1 MPNDNNTLDTEVVVP
16 LNINKSIE
24 ISITPE
30 VRGDNPVYVI
40 QITGATLQINN
51 AKLYVPVGTLSVN
64 DNIKF
69 FENIKQVFKRTI

>member
-1 MPNDNNTLDTEVVVP
+1 MELH
-16 LNINKSIE
+16 LSCSKKYKISE

-40 QITGATLQINN
+40 QITGATLQTNN

-69 FENIKQVFKRTI
+69 FENTKQVFKRTI

>member
-1 MPNDNNTLDTEVVVP
+1 MELD
-16 LNINKSIE
+16 LLCSKKYKISE

-40 QITGATLQINN
+40 QITCATLQINN
-51 AKLYVPVGTLSVN
+51 AKLYVPIGTLSVN